1 MASYMTRA
9 SRQQRAF
16 ASVQFLVIA
25 WFLLAAIAKTQA
37 KEINVEKRTN
47 STAPHSNHLV
57 GESSP
62 YLLAHAHNPVDWYP
76 WSPEALARAKQL
88 GRPIFLSIGYSA
100 CHWCHVMERESFE
113 NEAIA
118 RLLNDHFVSIKV
130 DREQRPDLDQI
141 YMTFTQSMTGSGGWP
156 MSVFLTPDL
165 KPFFAGTYFPP
176 DDRYG
181 RPRFAHILT
190 EISAAYLE
198 NPQSIAESSHGIFLE
213 ITKHL
218 NRAGETALLNER
230 MIASGAEALI
240 RAVDPVH
247 GGIGSAPKF
256 PHPVELS
263 LFLRH
268 YSRSGDLTYLQAA
281 EKALTAMAHG
291 GINDQIAGGFARYST
306 DQKWLVPHFE
316 KMLYDN
322 ALLAVTYADAFQIT
336 HNDFYRDVVIG
347 ILDFILRDLTDAT
360 GGFYSAIDADS
371 EGEEGRFYLWDK
383 AEIDSLLGSTTDLF
397 CRYFN
402 ITAEGNFEGRNILN
416 IDANSDRVRR
426 EYSGRDFDAI
436 VSRGK
441 ARLFEQ
447 RTSRIH
453 PHTDDKVLTS
463 WNGLALSALARG
475 YRITGDRRYL
485 DAACRNAE
493 FVTSQLYHNGILTHT
508 YRKGVRSHG
517 EFLED
522 YAYYLAGL
530 IELFQV
536 DTDRSAVRWLD
547 FARSMADRA
556 VTQFIDS
563 DGRLFLRPSNQ
574 SDLIFRPAEETDG
587 ATPAPG
593 SIMIGN
599 LLKLHRLTD
608 HEPFLKSA
616 DQALKGISGKL
627 SRYPSG
633 MASALL
639 ALDYY
644 LGDKIEIVITGSGS
658 EREAMLRFLYQ
669 RYLPTSL
676 LAVSASGLEKLPLF
690 EGRESVN
697 GVVRAFVCKNSVCGL
712 PATDALELKDRLSS
726 P

>member
-1 MASYMTRA
+1 MTRD
-9 SRQQRAF
+9 SSQRRAL
-16 ASVQFLVIA
+16 ASVQFLLIS
-25 WFLLAAIAKTQA
+25 WFLLVAIAKTQA
-37 KEINVEKRTN
+37 KEVTVEKSTD
-47 STAPHSNHLV
+47 STARHSNHLV

-76 WSPEALARAKQL
+76 WSPDALARAKQL
-88 GRPIFLSIGYSA
+88 DRPIFLSIGYSA

-118 RLLNDHFVSIKV
+118 KLLNDHFVSIKV
-130 DREQRPDLDQI
+130 DREQRPDLDHI
-141 YMTFTQSMTGSGGWP
+141 YMTFTQAMTGSGGWP

-176 DDRYG
+176 DNRYG
-181 RPRFAHILT
+181 RLGFAHILT
-190 EISAAYLE
+190 EISAAYQE
-198 NPQSIAESSHGIFLE
+198 NPQSIADSSHSIFVE
-213 ITKHL
+213 ITSHL
-218 NRAGETALLNER
+218 NRAGETVLLNER

-240 RAVDPVH
+240 RTVDPVH

-268 YSRSGDLTYLQAA
+268 YSRSGDLAYLQAA

-322 ALLAVTYADAFQIT
+322 ALLAVTYVDAFQIT
-336 HNDFYRDVVIG
+336 HNDFYRDVVIS
-347 ILDFILRDLTDAT
+347 ILDFIVRDMTDAG

-383 AEIDSLLGSTTDLF
+383 AEVDSLLGSSTDLF

-402 ITAEGNFEGRNILN
+402 VTTSGNFEGRNILN
-416 IDANSDRVRR
+416 IDANSERVRR
-426 EYSGRDFDAI
+426 EYSGQNFDATI
-436 VSRGK
+436 SRGK
-441 ARLFEQ
+441 AQLFEQ
-447 RTSRIH
+447 RAKRIH
-453 PHTDDKVLTS
+453 PHTDDKILTS

-485 DAACRNAE
+485 NAACRNAE
-493 FVTSQLYHNGILTHT
+493 FVTSQLYHDDFLTHT
-508 YRKGVRSHG
+508 CRQGVHSRG

-522 YAYYLAGL
+522 YAYYIAGL
-530 IELFQV
+530 IELYQV
-536 DTDRSAVRWLD
+536 DTDQNKTRWLD
-547 FARSMADRA
+547 FARSMADR
-556 VTQFIDS
+556 VISLFIDP
-563 DGRLFLRPSNQ
+563 DGRLFLRPPNQ

-593 SIMIGN
+593 SIMIAN

-616 DQALKGISGKL
+616 QQAMKGISGKL
-627 SRYPSG
+627 SHYPSG

-644 LGDKIEIVITGSGS
+644 LGDKIEIVITGNGS
-658 EREAMLRFLYQ
+658 EREAMLHFLNQ

-690 EGRESVN
+690 EGRVSVN
-697 GVVRAFVCKNSVCGL
+697 GLVRAFVCKNSACGL
-712 PATDALELKDRLSS
+712 PASDAHELKERLSEL
-726 P
+726 